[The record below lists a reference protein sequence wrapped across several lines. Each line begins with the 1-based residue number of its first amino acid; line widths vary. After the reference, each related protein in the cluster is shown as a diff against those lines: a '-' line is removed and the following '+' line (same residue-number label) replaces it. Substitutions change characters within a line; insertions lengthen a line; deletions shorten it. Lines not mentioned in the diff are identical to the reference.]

1 MKVQEVKKKIKTLD
15 TKSNEVVIQK
25 QAIND
30 SDIPVAKDIEDP
42 EKTEVGVDKE
52 ATVSIYENFQL
63 EDYYLHD
70 CLE

>member
-30 SDIPVAKDIEDP
+30 SDIPVAKDIEYP
-42 EKTEVGVDKE
+42 ERTEVGVDKE
-52 ATVSIYENFQL
+52 ATVSMRTSSSRITSYTIV
-63 EDYYLHD
+63 
-70 CLE
+70 

>member
-1 MKVQEVKKKIKTLD
+1 MKVNGVKKKIKTFF
-15 TKSNEVVIQK
+15 TKAKEVVIEK

-30 SDIPVAKDIEDP
+30 SDTHVAKDTEDP